1 LSTCREQD
9 AAFVDG
15 EVSLVD
21 NTAGQ
26 RGQMLKGHTLAIIA
40 IAFSA
45 DGGTLASGGW
55 DKTVRLWGTK
65 TGKLIETLN
74 CPDEVWAVSFSPDGK
89 TLAVGGQG
97 HLLQLWLLPSTAEPA
112 SSR

>member
-45 DGGTLASGGW
+45 DGGTLASGG
-55 DKTVRLWGTK
+55 
-65 TGKLIETLN
+65 
-74 CPDEVWAVSFSPDGK
+74 
-89 TLAVGGQG
+89 
-97 HLLQLWLLPSTAEPA
+97 
-112 SSR
+112 